1 MGVDFYIN
9 KFHII
14 YYLHG
19 KSSQKLKFKRWP

>member
-19 KSSQKLKFKRWP
+19 KSSQKLKFKR